1 MLQEKIAVLVDTGTD
16 VPAHLIEEYGFYTM
30 PLKIIFSDGEFRDGI
45 DLKASELYERLPQ
58 EIPTTSLPDGQSIL
72 ATLAEIKAAG
82 YNKVLAITISSGL
95 SGTYNLVRLLA
106 ESYTDLDIHVLDTK
120 NISIGSG
127 FLAIQAAEYIRR
139 GLSWENLIAAMDNEI
154 SRSKVFFCLETLEY
168 LQKGGRIGLVTA
180 MLGTAFNLKPI
191 ISCNAD
197 GIYYTMAKVRGRQQS
212 IKKVIALAEEYSK
225 KGQHYHLAL
234 YGSGQSGM
242 AEIAAIRG
250 EVLRRLPNHVQI
262 LESELGCCLG
272 VHVGPGLV
280 GIGVHLVD

>member
-16 VPAHLIEEYGFYTM
+16 VPAHLIKEYGFYTI

-45 DLKASELYERLPQ
+45 DLSASELYERLPH

-106 ESYTDLDIHVLDTK
+106 ENYTDLDIHVLDTK

-139 GLSWENLIAAMDNEI
+139 GMNWQNLIAAMNNEI
-154 SRSKVFFCLETLEY
+154 NRSKVFFCLETLEY

-191 ISCNAD
+191 ISCNED
-197 GIYYTMAKVRGRQQS
+197 GIYYTMAKVRGRQKS
-212 IKKVIALAEEYSK
+212 IQKVIDLAEEYSK
-225 KGQHYHLAL
+225 KGQHYKIAL
-234 YGSGQSGM
+234 YGSGKSGM
-242 AEIAAIRG
+242 AEIAAIRE
-250 EVLRRLPNHVQI
+250 EVLRRLPNHIQI